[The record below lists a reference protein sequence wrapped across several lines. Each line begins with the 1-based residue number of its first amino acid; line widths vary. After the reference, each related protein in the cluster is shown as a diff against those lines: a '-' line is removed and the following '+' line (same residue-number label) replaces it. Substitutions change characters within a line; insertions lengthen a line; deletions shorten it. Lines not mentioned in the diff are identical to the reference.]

1 MACIR
6 ITLALTLLSLSVHAQ
21 TFAEWFSQ
29 GKTQKKYLLAQ
40 IAALN
45 TYSSFLRTGYNVA
58 KGGLGSIS
66 SYVGDELK
74 LHTVYYDRLKNVD
87 PALKANPK
95 VKDILVWQLD
105 INKQTKNWSG
115 EYLASVKSALLK
127 DCDSQLTQLGNVL
140 SAKTQLSDAE
150 RLQQLEVIHT
160 AMASNLQFAG
170 RFNSQLKKLDIQR
183 AVETRSIN
191 TLNRLYEN
199 R

>member
-1 MACIR
+1 MACIK
-6 ITLALTLLSLSVHAQ
+6 ITLILLLSAGCAQAQ

-45 TYSSFLRTGYNVA
+45 TYSSYLRKGYNVA
-58 KGGLGSIS
+58 KGGLSSIS

-105 INKQTKNWSG
+105 INKQTKTWNS
-115 EYLASVKSALLK
+115 EYLASVRSALLK
-127 DCDSQLTQLGNVL
+127 DCDAQLTQLSNVL
-140 SAKTQLSDAE
+140 SSKTELSDAE
-150 RLQQLEVIHT
+150 RLQQLEIIHA
-160 AMASNLQFAG
+160 AMISNLQFTG
-170 RFNSQLKKLDIQR
+170 RFSSQLKALDLQR
-183 AVETRSIN
+183 TIESNDIN
-191 TLNRLYEN
+191 TLNRLYEKH
-199 R
+199 